1 MPLPDE
7 LRKSLDSDIADIANM
22 GERYGGMLVAGLFL
36 RDFVPADVRWAHL
49 DIAGPAFNQGEA
61 YGYTPKGGT
70 GVPLRTLLTLAED
83 IAAGRFA

>member
-1 MPLPDE
+1 